1 MSSNRHIRTA
11 KILSLNCTLTMTKMK
26 ILIVEDEAAIRGM
39 LTIVLE
45 QAGFTAI
52 AATEVESA
60 QKILA
65 DSYPDLI
72 LLDWM
77 LPGTSGVEWARRLK
91 KDLSYKDLPIILLTA
106 RGEEEDKVRGLE
118 IGADDYLTKP
128 FSPKELVAR
137 IRAVLRRSGKL
148 QGATQITLGDLILD
162 TEQHRLTIGE
172 QQLDV
177 SPTEFR
183 LMQFFMTH
191 PNKVF
196 SRTQLLDQ
204 VWGRNV
210 YIEERTVDVHI
221 RRLRKI
227 LGDYGKED
235 LVQTVRGF
243 GYRFSLID

>member
-1 MSSNRHIRTA
+1 MNKNS
-11 KILSLNCTLTMTKMK
+11 ILV
-26 ILIVEDEAAIRGM
+26 VEDEDAIRGM
-39 LTIVLE
+39 LTVVLE
-45 QAGFTAI
+45 QAGFETMAVAS
-52 AATEVESA
+52 AADA
-60 QKILA
+60 QKTLEK
-65 DSYPDLI
+65 SMVDLI

-77 LPGTSGVEWARRLK
+77 LPGISGAEWARRLK
-91 KDLSYKDLPIILLTA
+91 KEGLYRELPIILLTA
-106 RGEEEDKVRGLE
+106 RGEEEDKVKGLE
-118 IGADDYLTKP
+118 IGADDYITKP

-137 IRAVLRRSGKL
+137 IRAVLRRSGKM
-148 QGATQITLGDLILD
+148 QGLTQITLGDMVLD
-162 TEQHRLTIGE
+162 TEQHRLAIGE
-172 QQLDV
+172 RQLEV

-191 PNKVF
+191 PDKVY

-204 VWGRNV
+204 VWGRSV

-227 LGDYGKED
+227 LAEYGRED

>member
-1 MSSNRHIRTA
+1 MSKNI
-11 KILSLNCTLTMTKMK
+11 

-45 QAGFTAI
+45 QAGFSAL
-52 AATEVESA
+52 AAADVESA
-60 QKILA
+60 QKSLI
-65 DSYPDLI
+65 DSSPDLI

-77 LPGTSGVEWARRLK
+77 LPGISGVEWARRLK
-91 KDLSYKDLPIILLTA
+91 KDSSYKDMPIILLTA

-148 QGATQITLGDLILD
+148 QGFSQIALGGLVLD
-162 TEQHRLTIGE
+162 TEQHRLSIGDK
-172 QQLDV
+172 QLDV

-183 LMQFFMTH
+183 LMQFFMAH
-191 PNKVF
+191 PDKVF

-204 VWGRNV
+204 VWGRSV

-227 LGDYGKED
+227 LGDHGKED
-235 LVQTVRGF
+235 MVQTVRGF
-243 GYRFSLID
+243 GYRFSLLD